1 MDIQPQ
7 KNQSQSISDDQDLA
21 KVLSGVSTEP
31 DAPEPAPTMPTPTQM
46 PQNPQV
52 ATAPAPDEPAKD
64 QDQTGEA
71 QQPVGYNPPEEKA
84 AQTEP
89 APQPEEPEE
98 SGQPAEPAP
107 AAPAPSNDGSLDSI
121 KKDALKELRPL
132 VGKLNLPPEEQFDTY
147 LLLLRSTDDKALI
160 APAHEAAQNIT
171 DESKKAQALLEII
184 KEIDFLSS
192 SQAASSENQPEQ
204 PAPTN

>member
-7 KNQSQSISDDQDLA
+7 NNKSQSISDDQDLA

-31 DAPEPAPTMPTPTQM
+31 DAPEPAAPSMPTPTQM
-46 PQNPQV
+46 PQQPQ
-52 ATAPAPDEPAKD
+52 AE
-64 QDQTGEA
+64 GA
-71 QQPVGYNPPEEKA
+71 QQNGASQEQPAEGQTPVGYNPPAENSDQA
-84 AQTEP
+84 EP
-89 APQPEEPEE
+89 APQPE
-98 SGQPAEPAP
+98 QTAEPAPAEP
-107 AAPAPSNDGSLDSI
+107 AAPAPSNDSGNLDSI
-121 KKDALKELRPL
+121 KKDALQELRPL

-192 SQAASSENQPEQ
+192 SQAAGEVQPEQ
-204 PAPTN
+204 QAPAN